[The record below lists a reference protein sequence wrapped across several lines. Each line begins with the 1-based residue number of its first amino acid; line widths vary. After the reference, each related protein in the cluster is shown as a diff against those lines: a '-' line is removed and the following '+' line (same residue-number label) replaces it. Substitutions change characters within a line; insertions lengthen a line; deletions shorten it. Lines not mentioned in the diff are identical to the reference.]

1 MADEKTEKATPKRRR
16 DERKKGNIFQSKEVV
31 TVLSLIVGFYGVK
44 LLGSFMVSMLEKA
57 MKDNIFLAGTVEEL
71 TTADAVKY
79 LMDAGV
85 IFAAAALP
93 ILLICGFVSI
103 LATVAQTRGIFN
115 MSSAAPK
122 FNRLN
127 PLEGIKKMF
136 AIRGVVELLKSLAK
150 IAVLGYIMWDLFLE
164 EFWNFPRMIDMS
176 PNQSIAMTGDMI
188 MDIVNSAAIIMVFVA
203 AADYFY
209 QWWEYEK
216 NLKMSQQEIK
226 EEYKQTEGNPQ
237 IKGAIRER
245 QQKQARQRMMQQ
257 VPNADVV
264 IRNPT
269 HYAVALKYNIEENHA
284 PVVVAKGADS
294 LALRIVAVAEE
305 NGVFV
310 MENKPLARG
319 LYEAVDLDR
328 EIPDRFY
335 QPVAE
340 VLAFVYSLRK
350 KDLN

>member
-31 TVLSLIVGFYGVK
+31 TVFSLIAAFYGVK
-44 LLGSFMVSMLEKA
+44 LLGSLTISMLEKA
-57 MKDNIFLAGTVEEL
+57 MRDNISLAGSVKEL
-71 TTADAVKY
+71 TTADTLKY
-79 LMDAGV
+79 FMDAGV

-93 ILLICGFVSI
+93 ILVICGFVSI
-103 LATVAQTRGIFN
+103 IATVAQTRGIFN

-127 PLEGIKKMF
+127 PIEGIKKMF
-136 AIRGVVELLKSLAK
+136 AMRGVVELLKSLAK

-164 EFWNFPRMIDMS
+164 EFWNFPRMMDMS
-176 PNQSIAMTGDMI
+176 PSQSLAMTGDMI

-257 VPNADVV
+257 VPKADVV

-269 HYAVALKYNIEENHA
+269 HYAVALKYNTEENHA
-284 PVVVAKGADS
+284 PVVVAKGTDS

-310 MENKPLARG
+310 MENRPLARG

-340 VLAFVYSLRK
+340 VLAFVYSLK
-350 KDLN
+350 KKELN

>member
-150 IAVLGYIMWDLFLE
+150 IAVLGSYQSFLE
-164 EFWNFPRMIDMS
+164 
-176 PNQSIAMTGDMI
+176 
-188 MDIVNSAAIIMVFVA
+188 NSKIPP
-203 AADYFY
+203 
-209 QWWEYEK
+209 K
-216 NLKMSQQEIK
+216 
-226 EEYKQTEGNPQ
+226 T
-237 IKGAIRER
+237 
-245 QQKQARQRMMQQ
+245 
-257 VPNADVV
+257 
-264 IRNPT
+264 NPT
-269 HYAVALKYNIEENHA
+269 
-284 PVVVAKGADS
+284 
-294 LALRIVAVAEE
+294 
-305 NGVFV
+305 
-310 MENKPLARG
+310 
-319 LYEAVDLDR
+319 
-328 EIPDRFY
+328 
-335 QPVAE
+335 
-340 VLAFVYSLRK
+340 
-350 KDLN
+350 